1 MLTFFIYFQAVDM
14 NIRVIGTVGK
24 IGSGK
29 DEILKYL
36 SARYGIPY
44 ISTGDIVR
52 RMADEEG
59 LEPTRKNLEEISERY
74 FRKLGK
80 GCFVRMAAEEI
91 IKRKWKIAGISGI
104 RAPAD
109 VRVLKEHF
117 RDGFTMI
124 RVDVTNP
131 RLRFKRLQLRHEG
144 RDAAIYKEFLAQDKN
159 EEDAFKITK
168 TEAMADYSI
177 KNDGTLADLHSRI
190 GALIRTKKLIVK

>member
-1 MLTFFIYFQAVDM
+1 M
-14 NIRVIGTVGK
+14 NTRVIGTVGK

-36 SARYGIPY
+36 GARYGIPY

-59 LEPTRKNLEEISERY
+59 LEPTRENLEEISERC

-80 GCFVRMAAEEI
+80 GCFVRMVAQEI
-91 IKRKWKIAGISGI
+91 IKRKWKIAGISGV

-117 RDGFTMI
+117 GDSFTLI
-124 RVDVTNP
+124 RVEVTDS

-144 RDAAIYKEFLAQDKN
+144 RDAATYKEFLMQDRN
-159 EEDAFKITK
+159 EEKEFKISK
-168 TEAMADYSI
+168 TGAMAEFSI
-177 KNDGTLADLHSRI
+177 KNDSTLADLHRRI
-190 GALIRTKKLIVK
+190 GALIRAGKLIVK

>member
-1 MLTFFIYFQAVDM
+1 M
-14 NIRVIGTVGK
+14 NTRAIGTVGK

-59 LEPTRKNLEEISERY
+59 LEPTRENLEEISERC

-80 GCFVRMAAEEI
+80 GCFVRMVAEEI

-117 RDGFTMI
+117 GDSFTMI
-124 RVDVTNP
+124 QVEVTDP
-131 RLRFKRLQLRHEG
+131 RLRFKRLRLRHEG
-144 RDAAIYKEFLAQDKN
+144 RDAATYKEFVVQDKN
-159 EEDAFKITK
+159 EEDVFKISK
-168 TEAMADYSI
+168 TAAMADYSI
-177 KNDGTLADLHSRI
+177 KNDGTLADLHRRI
-190 GALIRTKKLIVK
+190 GVLIRTRKLMVK

>member
-1 MLTFFIYFQAVDM
+1 M
-14 NIRVIGTVGK
+14 NTRVIGTVGK

-36 SARYGIPY
+36 YARYGIPY

-59 LEPTRKNLEEISERY
+59 LEPTRENLEKISERC
-74 FRKLGK
+74 FHKLGK
-80 GCFVRMAAEEI
+80 GCFVRMVAEEI

-117 RDGFTMI
+117 GDSFTMI
-124 RVDVTNP
+124 RVEVTDP

-144 RDAAIYKEFLAQDKN
+144 RDAATYKEFLVQDKN
-159 EEDAFKITK
+159 EEDVFKISK
-168 TEAMADYSI
+168 TGALANYSI
-177 KNDGTLADLHSRI
+177 KNDGTLADLHRRI
-190 GALIRTKKLIVK
+190 GTLIRTRKLIVKEM

>member
-1 MLTFFIYFQAVDM
+1 M
-14 NIRVIGTVGK
+14 NIRVVGTVGR

-36 SARYGIPY
+36 YARYGIPY

-52 RMADEEG
+52 HMADKEG
-59 LEPTRKNLEEISERY
+59 LEPTRENLEEISERC

-80 GCFVRMAAEEI
+80 GCFVRMVAEEI

-117 RDGFTMI
+117 GDSFTMI
-124 RVDVTNP
+124 RVEVTDP

-144 RDAAIYKEFLAQDKN
+144 RDAATYKAFLVQDKN
-159 EEDAFKITK
+159 EEDAFKISK
-168 TEAMADYSI
+168 TEAMADYTI
-177 KNDGTLADLHSRI
+177 KNDGSLADLHRRI
-190 GALIRTKKLIVK
+190 GALIRAGHLIVK